1 MIFFY
6 DISYNVPFVHW
17 FGITISYQNFFFYYK
32 KYIKQYCYHM
42 NKFEI
47 SNYILFENYI
57 ITIKNINNIVKKQV
71 ECIHNL

>member
-1 MIFFY
+1 
-6 DISYNVPFVHW
+6 
-17 FGITISYQNFFFYYK
+17 
-32 KYIKQYCYHM
+32 M

>member
-1 MIFFY
+1 MIFFN

-17 FGITISYQNFFFYYK
+17 FGITVSYRKFFFYYK

-42 NKFEI
+42 NKFKI

-57 ITIKNINNIVKKQV
+57 ITIKNINNIVKKTSRMYT
-71 ECIHNL
+71 